1 MNNKSDISLPKWPA
15 IVVYGERVTNL
26 QAAEIIVRT
35 DLYFPDFSY
44 AGNDMG
50 IRDELNDL
58 FNIPE
63 YPSRDQSKED
73 FIKEFKERFKKIE
86 KIESYYK
93 KINLEYLYTQN
104 IVSAYVRGPCGWVDW
119 QGNINYYGH
128 NIGKWPSVDTVLTE
142 WNMIAAAFP
151 YLNLT
156 CILFNKEAWEEDCQ
170 PIIQFRI
177 KEGKASI
184 EPQIDSDW
192 KTKVKYSS
200 PDPSHYNFD
209 EIGIDPIDLL
219 GKVEDVYRDG
229 IYDIKKD

>member
-1 MNNKSDISLPKWPA
+1 MNTELDISLPKWPA
-15 IVVYGERVTNL
+15 IVVYGDRVTEL
-26 QAAEIIVRT
+26 QATEIIVRT
-35 DLYFPDFSY
+35 DLHFPDFSY
-44 AGNDMG
+44 AGNDMN
-50 IRDELNDL
+50 IRDTLNDL
-58 FNIPE
+58 FKIPK
-63 YPSRDQSKED
+63 YPSRDQSKEG
-73 FIKEFKERFKKIE
+73 FIKEFADYNKKIK

-119 QGNINYYGH
+119 QGNINYHGH
-128 NIGKWPSVDTVLTE
+128 NIGKWPSVDAVLAE

-156 CILFNKEAWEEDCQ
+156 CILFNKEACEEGCE
-170 PIIQFRI
+170 PVIQFRI
-177 KEGKASI
+177 KDGKASI
-184 EPQIDSDW
+184 EPQIDNSW
-192 KTKVKYSS
+192 KTKVKYLS
-200 PDPSHYNFD
+200 PDNFDFNFD